1 MDKFNLKKYL
11 TEGKLIKESL
21 SDNLEKRNG
30 IIYDDLVSS
39 SGKSDTVEG
48 EMLRAINRIIYR
60 YYNDGDKYFL
70 GYGTETAGP
79 AHSYLV
85 NSTSPIKSQLD
96 KIFSGID
103 LRFEDEVY
111 ERGIEKALELIVSYV
126 EEKVKDDSLSP
137 NTEDMSYY
145 ESEFEDEE
153 EDDDY
158 GLTFGPVDKSAFT
171 PNVKPSIWI

>member
-1 MDKFNLKKYL
+1 MDKFNLKEYL

-21 SDNLEKRNG
+21 SDELEKRNE
-30 IIYDDLVSS
+30 IIYDDLVPG

-70 GYGTETAGP
+70 EYGIETAGP

-85 NSTSPIKSQLD
+85 NSNSPIKSQLN

-103 LRFEDEVY
+103 LSFKDEVY
-111 ERGIEKALELIVSYV
+111 EGGIERALELIVSYV
-126 EEKVKDDSLSP
+126 EEKVKDNSLSP
-137 NTEDMSYY
+137 NTEDMFDS
-145 ESEFEDEE
+145 EPEFEDEE

-158 GLTFGPVDKSAFT
+158 GYDNDYGDEDEDDY
-171 PNVKPSIWI
+171 